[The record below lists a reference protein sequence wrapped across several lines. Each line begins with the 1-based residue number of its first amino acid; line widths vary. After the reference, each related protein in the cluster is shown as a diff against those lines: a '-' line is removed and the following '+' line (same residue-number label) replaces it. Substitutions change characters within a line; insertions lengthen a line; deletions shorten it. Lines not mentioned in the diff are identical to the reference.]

1 MLEGR
6 VVFTLLGDDASE
18 DLPQEVRK
26 KFVAVMQTATWE
38 FKSRLDR
45 VLYHGLVVI
54 GPKALPGT
62 EFRCVAE
69 VLTAAPPGGI
79 DKGTLADLMKIVS
92 DEYRKHTLLMA
103 E

>member
-6 VVFTLLGDDASE
+6 VAFNLLGDDAAG
-18 DLPQEVRK
+18 DLSAEIRR
-26 KFVAVMQTATWE
+26 KFVAVMQVATWE
-38 FKSRLDR
+38 FKSRQGK
-45 VLYHGLVVI
+45 VLYNGYVVI

-79 DKGTLADLMKIVS
+79 DKSTLADLMKIVS
-92 DEYRKHTLLMA
+92 DEYKKQTALMA
-103 E
+103 D